1 MEGKKQN
8 QILVLQAF
16 KGIFN
21 EHDEELVMYP
31 VWKRKPNFSKIIDA
45 TRSHLNFEI
54 TRDGCVEPID
64 LHHSIARRVKE
75 LLKKEGI
82 KDPNEGLEKP
92 RYRTVANIIIGGS
105 YESMYKLAF
114 YKQQVNMNNG
124 ADNSNIQRV
133 GGIEH
138 WAKDMYNFFAK
149 KFGEKYIVAFLVHLD
164 VNNPYANCI
173 VVPVAVDS
181 KGNKTISWKKTFVGG
196 EGKIADF
203 KRSMSTLMDE
213 LAEVNRKYGLLRG
226 ESFHVNYR

>member
-16 KGIFN
+16 KGISN
-21 EHDEELVMYP
+21 EHDEELVMNP
-31 VWKRKPNFSKIIDA
+31 VWKRKPNFSKAIDA

-54 TRDGCVEPID
+54 TRDGHVAPID
-64 LHHSIARRVKE
+64 LHHSIAGRVKE

-82 KDPNEGLEKP
+82 KDPNEGLSKP

-105 YESMYKLAF
+105 WESMNDIVFSL
-114 YKQQVNMNNG
+114 KQRISTAKG
-124 ADNSNIQRV
+124 ADNSQVKRV

-138 WAKDMYNFFAK
+138 WAKDMYNFFARK
-149 KFGEKYIVAFLVHLD
+149 YGGKYIVAFIVHLD

-226 ESFHVNYR
+226 NSVGR

>member
-16 KGIFN
+16 KGISN
-21 EHDEELVMYP
+21 EHEEELVINP
-31 VWKRKPNFSKIIDA
+31 VWKRKPNFSKAIDA

-54 TRDGCVEPID
+54 TKNGNVVTVD
-64 LHHSIARRVKE
+64 LHHSIAERIKE
-75 LLKKEGI
+75 LFVKEGI
-82 KDPNEGLEKP
+82 KDPNKGLNKP

-114 YKQQVNMNNG
+114 YKQLVNMNNG

-149 KFGEKYIVAFLVHLD
+149 KYGEKYIVAFIVHLD

-213 LAEVNRKYGLLRG
+213 LAEVNKKYGLLRG
-226 ESFHVNYR
+226 ESNRFK

>member
-1 MEGKKQN
+1 MKEKKQT
-8 QILVLQAF
+8 QILSIQAF
-16 KGIFN
+16 KDIDEQQGKELLSNPYNLKYPHFHIFV
-21 EHDEELVMYP
+21 DSA
-31 VWKRKPNFSKIIDA
+31 R
-45 TRSHLNFEI
+45 THLNFEV
-54 TRDGCVEPID
+54 TEGGNVALVD
-64 LHHSIARRVKE
+64 LHHSVAGRVKE

-82 KDPNEGLEKP
+82 KDPNEGLDKP

-105 YESMYKLAF
+105 RQSMNEMAF
-114 YKQQVNMNNG
+114 FRQYVNLDKG
-124 ADNSNIQRV
+124 ADNSNIKRTL
-133 GGIEH
+133 GIEN
-138 WAKDMYNFFAK
+138 WAKDMYNFFARK
-149 KFGEKYIVAFLVHLD
+149 YGEKYIVAFIVHLD

-226 ESFHVNYR
+226 NSVGR